1 MRAAVAYCRV
11 SHGQTGALGLGL
23 EAQQDALARFCK
35 SEGFTLA
42 STYIETES
50 GADDNRPELN
60 KALAEAKRLRCPL
73 MVSKLDRLSRDTHFI
88 TGLMKH
94 RTSIVVTELGE
105 TVEPFVLQLMAV
117 VAEQERRLISQ
128 RTEGG
133 AGTCQ
138 GAWRG
143 AWRLPARRLEHQAPG
158 AGACGGPASGAP
170 GAGRPI
176 AQRSGQGAERARHH
190 DGAGQAVDGDA
201 GARGCALGWRG
212 GAKNPLAI

>member
-11 SHGQTGALGLGL
+11 STGKQERSGLGL

-128 RTEGG
+128 RTKAALVRAKARGVVLGG
-133 AGTCQ
+133 YRHDGSNT
-138 GAWRG
+138 
-143 AWRLPARRLEHQAPG
+143 RLPAL
-158 AGACGGPASGAP
+158 
-170 GAGRPI
+170 
-176 AQRSGQGAERARHH
+176 ERAEALRPVLEELADLSHNAAAKALNER
-190 DGAGQAVDGDA
+190 GITTAQGKPWTAMQVSRVRARLAGEA
-201 GARGCALGWRG
+201 
-212 GAKNPLAI
+212 